1 MLTQRC
7 KIPFNICSVMWAE
20 LLGSTLYLLFWIKA
34 LDETNETMLIKHR
47 DLTSKKKKK
56 AVSKTFLF
64 QIITFQRRFLITG
77 IVSSTTTGSRKK
89 SPSSMLLREISPT
102 WKTSQYCLST
112 GDLIPCKSY
121 VHTCFPRFI
130 SKGDPT
136 GLAQLAIECSQK
148 YST

>member
-1 MLTQRC
+1 MLTQHC
-7 KIPFNICSVMWAE
+7 KIPLNICSVMWAE

-34 LDETNETMLIKHR
+34 PNETNETMLIKHR

-77 IVSSTTTGSRKK
+77 IVFSTTTGGRKK
-89 SPSSMLLREISPT
+89 SPSNTLLREIFPT

-112 GDLIPCKSY
+112 GDLIPGKSY
-121 VHTCFPRFI
+121 VYTCFTRLI
-130 SKGDPT
+130 NKGDLT
-136 GLAQLAIECSQK
+136 DLAQLAIECSQK
-148 YST
+148 YSI